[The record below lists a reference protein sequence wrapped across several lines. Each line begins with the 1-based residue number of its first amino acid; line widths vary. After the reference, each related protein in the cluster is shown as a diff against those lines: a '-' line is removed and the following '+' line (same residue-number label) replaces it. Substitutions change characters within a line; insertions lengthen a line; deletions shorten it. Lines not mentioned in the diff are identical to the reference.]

1 MLDLLGRQYRLTS
14 SDQGSKQVLEPQQTD
29 AWDYVQ
35 LARHIDRPT
44 SSDYIRST
52 FGNFVEIHGDRASA
66 DDESVICGFGQ
77 LGGQTIMV
85 VGQERR
91 KASDKGIAPSG
102 FRKAQRAF
110 DMADKFGLPIVTL
123 LDSTGPDVSLAS
135 EKRGLGSAIATTI
148 ARLSGINTPTIA
160 VVIGEGGS
168 EAALAF
174 GVADR
179 VLMMENAIYSTISPE
194 GAAELIYQDEGRA
207 EEVAESLKLTAHD
220 CREHGIVDLL
230 VQEPPGG
237 AHTDP
242 DEAGGVNSGG
252 VLLQELSQLQSKSAR
267 SLLRDRYRKFR
278 NMGEYSSYFRAA
290 INREASALQGFV
302 SSGVRRIARR
312 RNPEQAEPP
321 QSAAMFD

>member
-1 MLDLLGRQYRLTS
+1 
-14 SDQGSKQVLEPQQTD
+14 
-29 AWDYVQ
+29 
-35 LARHIDRPT
+35 
-44 SSDYIRST
+44 
-52 FGNFVEIHGDRASA
+52 
-66 DDESVICGFGQ
+66 
-77 LGGQTIMV
+77 
-85 VGQERR
+85 
-91 KASDKGIAPSG
+91 
-102 FRKAQRAF
+102 
-110 DMADKFGLPIVTL
+110 
-123 LDSTGPDVSLAS
+123 
-135 EKRGLGSAIATTI
+135 IATTI
-148 ARLSGINTPTIA
+148 ARLSGLSTPTIA

-207 EEVAESLKLTAHD
+207 DEVAESLKLTAHD
-220 CREHGIVDLL
+220 CREYGIVDLL

-237 AHTDP
+237 AHTDH
-242 DEAGGVNSGG
+242 DESARQLRR
-252 VLLQELSQLQSKSAR
+252 VLLQEMSELQSKSAR
-267 SLLRDRYRKFR
+267 GLLKDRYRKFR

-312 RNPEQAEPP
+312 QHSEQAEPP